1 MEHEIV
7 HNQHVIRSYL
17 IMGQLLQAGQ
27 VLPLQCQS
35 SDSTAL
41 YEIGRSDADHAYA
54 LCKSHEDSSTSCI
67 MWVMK

>member
-1 MEHEIV
+1 MKSFTISMLSAV
-7 HNQHVIRSYL
+7 T
-17 IMGQLLQAGQ
+17 LLWASSCKRDKYYRCE
-27 VLPLQCQS
+27 CQS

-54 LCKSHEDSSTSCI
+54 LCRSNEDSSTSCI